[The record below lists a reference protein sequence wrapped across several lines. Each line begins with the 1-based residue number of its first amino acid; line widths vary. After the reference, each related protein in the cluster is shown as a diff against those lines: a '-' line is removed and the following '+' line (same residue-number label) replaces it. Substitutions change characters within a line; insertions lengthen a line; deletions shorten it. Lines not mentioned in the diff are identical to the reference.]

1 MSNWLSGNNP
11 PLVSFLEGTEVQVRQ
26 KSWVVWS
33 RTNNLGFLHLMV
45 HVSVGGRME
54 MPEMSLWIIAEGS
67 REGWTLKANACAHK
81 NKWKGRT
88 FRGYRG
94 HHLIGSVG
102 SVAGAHMEWVIRA
115 PSPEACR
122 KEASSERHWCQK
134 MDAFRKSSCKA
145 KAVTTSE
152 IAGAW
157 MLWVLEELDCR
168 KPDPGCWWNSMLGG
182 EDKSKISVV
191 RWSSSIWPWTR
202 S

>member
-1 MSNWLSGNNP
+1 
-11 PLVSFLEGTEVQVRQ
+11 
-26 KSWVVWS
+26 
-33 RTNNLGFLHLMV
+33 MV

-67 REGWTLKANACAHK
+67 RERWTLKANACPHK

-94 HHLIGSVG
+94 HHLTGFVG
-102 SVAGAHMEWVIRA
+102 SIAGAHMEWVIRV

-122 KEASSERHWCQK
+122 KEASSERHCCQK
-134 MDAFRKSSCKA
+134 MDAFRKSTCKA
-145 KAVTTSE
+145 KAVTTSK
-152 IAGAW
+152 IARAW
-157 MLWVLEELDCR
+157 MLWVLEEMDCH

-191 RWSSSIWPWTR
+191 FLTDLLPSGRRPDLKILEGSLKQKIIWHIIKIKCRCVVIFRSLFFHPWV
-202 S
+202 